1 MNEKYKCDCCGT
13 RNPETFEGGR
23 LTKCC
28 AETERKKGCYAVK
41 DENGKQWYANGKTWL
56 ISGGW

>member
-1 MNEKYKCDCCGT
+1 METKKIIKCDHCGT

-28 AETERKKGCYAVK
+28 AVTERVKGCYAVK
-41 DENGKQWYANGKTWL
+41 DENGKQFYALGKTWVVN
-56 ISGGW
+56 